1 MDSVEISKK
10 IIVAIDDT
18 SRERINNI
26 VELTAPFVSI
36 YKIGSITFTAYGPS
50 ILEEL
55 KQKGKDVFLD
65 LKYFDIPNT
74 VSKAVMEA
82 VKYGVKMLTLHTL
95 GGEEML
101 KSAVEASA
109 GRTILLG
116 VTLLTSMDQSQLNKF
131 GINAS
136 VSDMVEKLALLAVNA
151 GVDGLVASGYEVGR
165 LRNVL
170 GNKPII
176 VVPGIRLKDKVAG
189 DDQKRIVSP
198 KEAFD
203 AGANYIVMGRPIT
216 ESKNP
221 GDVLRQIINA
231 LR

>member
-36 YKIGSITFTAYGPS
+36 YKIGSITFTAHGPS